1 MAKRTM
7 PTCSFCGRARNQVNQ
22 LLVGPGSNI
31 CDACVELSRKV
42 LSEGSP
48 APDAGAAGAAGA
60 AGVSVLKV
68 PKPHEIKAFLDEYVI
83 GQDYAKK
90 ALAVAVHNHYKR
102 LNQGAHFPETDPL
115 SGVEIQKSN
124 ILLIGP
130 TGSGKTLLAR
140 TLARLL
146 DVPFSISDATP
157 LTEAGY
163 VGEDVENVL
172 LRLIQAANMDVAR
185 AERGIVYI
193 DEIDKVGRKAENVSI
208 TRDVSGEGVQQAL
221 LKILEGTVANVPA
234 HGGRKHPQ
242 EQFIKINTE
251 GILFICGGAF
261 VGLED
266 IIRRRVGSRAIGF
279 IRPHAGEAPGA
290 AHRNLLHAVEPE
302 DLIRYGLI
310 PEFVGR
316 LPAVVA
322 LDELSENDLVRV
334 LTEPKNSMVRQYE
347 KLMAMENIKLSFAPA
362 ALRELARLAVRKH
375 TGARGLRSI
384 LERVMLDIMYE
395 APMQSHERACQI
407 TKAIIDEHYAPDLE
421 KDAGRRTP
429 DDRPKEME
437 NGLLSDLTA
446 EAV

>member
-1 MAKRTM
+1 MAKRKM
-7 PTCSFCGRARNQVNQ
+7 PTCSFCGRSRNQVNQ
-22 LLVGPGSNI
+22 LLVGPGGNI
-31 CDACVELSRKV
+31 CDACVELSRKI
-42 LSEGSP
+42 LSEGSS
-48 APDAGAAGAAGA
+48 AQGADAAVAADAATG
-60 AGVSVLKV
+60 AGVPELKV
-68 PKPHEIKAFLDEYVI
+68 PKPHEIKALLDEYVI
-83 GQDYAKK
+83 GQEYAKK
-90 ALAVAVHNHYKR
+90 ALSVAVHNHYKR
-102 LNQGAHFPETDPL
+102 LNQGAHFPKSDPL
-115 SGVEIQKSN
+115 YGVEIQKSN

-163 VGEDVENVL
+163 VGEDIENVL
-172 LRLIQAANMDVAR
+172 LHLIQAANMDVAR

-242 EQFIKINTE
+242 AQFIKINTE

-266 IIRRRVGSRAIGF
+266 IVRRRMGSRAIGF

-290 AHRNLLHAVEPE
+290 ARRRHPEFRNPLHAVEPE

-316 LPAVVA
+316 LPAIVA
-322 LDELSENDLVRV
+322 LDELSEDDLVRV

-395 APMQSHERACQI
+395 APMQSHARACQI
-407 TKAIIDEHYAPDLE
+407 TKAVIDEHYAPEDVNR
-421 KDAGRRTP
+421 K
-429 DDRPKEME
+429 
-437 NGLLSDLTA
+437 TA
-446 EAV
+446 

>member
-22 LLVGPGSNI
+22 LLVGPGGNI
-31 CDACVELSRKV
+31 CDACVELSREV
-42 LSEGSP
+42 LSGGSS
-48 APDAGAAGAAGA
+48 APGADAAVA
-60 AGVSVLKV
+60 AGVPALKV
-68 PKPHEIKAFLDEYVI
+68 PKPHEIKAFLGEYVI
-83 GQDYAKK
+83 GQEYAKK
-90 ALAVAVHNHYKR
+90 ALSVAVHNHYKR
-102 LNQGAHFPETDPL
+102 LNQGAHFPKSDPL
-115 SGVEIQKSN
+115 AGVEIQKSN

-130 TGSGKTLLAR
+130 TGSGKTLLAQ

-266 IIRRRVGSRAIGF
+266 IVRRRAGLRAIGF
-279 IRPHAGEAPGA
+279 IRPHAGEAPGME
-290 AHRNLLHAVEPE
+290 HRRHPEFRNLLHAVEPE

-322 LDELSENDLVRV
+322 LDELSEDDLVRV

-395 APMQSHERACQI
+395 APMQSQARMCQI
-407 TKAIIDEHYAPDLE
+407 TKAAIDEHYAPEDV
-421 KDAGRRTP
+421 
-429 DDRPKEME
+429 DRK
-437 NGLLSDLTA
+437 TA
-446 EAV
+446 

>member
-1 MAKRTM
+1 MAKRSM
-7 PTCSFCGRARNQVNQ
+7 PVCSFCGRARNQVKQ
-22 LLVGPGSNI
+22 LLVGPDCNI
-31 CDACVELSRKV
+31 CDACVELSRKI
-42 LSEGSP
+42 LSEGSL
-48 APDAGAAGAAGA
+48 APGAAAAVAGGAAGAADNA
-60 AGVSVLKV
+60 ALPALKV

-83 GQDYAKK
+83 GQAYAKK
-90 ALAVAVHNHYKR
+90 VLSVAVHNHYKR
-102 LNQGAHFPETDPL
+102 LNQAAHFPKTDPL
-115 SGVEIQKSN
+115 SSVEIQKSN

-140 TLARLL
+140 TMARLL

-193 DEIDKVGRKAENVSI
+193 DEIDKIGRKAENVSI

-266 IIRRRVGSRAIGF
+266 IVRRRLGSRSIGF
-279 IRPHAGEAPGA
+279 IRPHAGGEPGA
-290 AHRNLLHAVEPE
+290 EHNRHAEFLNLLHAVEPE

-322 LDELSENDLVRV
+322 LDELSEDNLVRV

-395 APMQSHERACQI
+395 APMQSQARAYQI
-407 TKAIIDEHYAPDLE
+407 TKAVIDEHYAPE
-421 KDAGRRTP
+421 EV
-429 DDRPKEME
+429 DRK
-437 NGLLSDLTA
+437 TA
-446 EAV
+446 